1 VWQPWRHARTVSVFS
16 DSEDAWRRTLE
27 MARRHYEG
35 LSGVTVLMIQD
46 FGAQPSGRNPLSYKD
61 LISQP
66 AVESSGAET
75 LPRQGRPIKIGQFIL
90 GHPAVETARRAL
102 SAGVLT
108 RPSFEQQKRHIL
120 NG

>member
-1 VWQPWRHARTVSVFS
+1 
-16 DSEDAWRRTLE
+16 
-27 MARRHYEG
+27 MARQHYEG

-61 LISQP
+61 LISG
-66 AVESSGAET
+66 VES
-75 LPRQGRPIKIGQFIL
+75 LPRQGRPIKTGQFIL

>member
-1 VWQPWRHARTVSVFS
+1 
-16 DSEDAWRRTLE
+16 

-102 SAGVLT
+102 SAGVSPG
-108 RPSFEQQKRHIL
+108 RVSSSKRAVS
-120 NG
+120 

>member
-1 VWQPWRHARTVSVFS
+1 M
-16 DSEDAWRRTLE
+16 LE

-75 LPRQGRPIKIGQFIL
+75 LPRQGRPIKTGQFIL
-90 GHPAVETARRAL
+90 GLPQLKQLGERCRRVF
-102 SAGVLT
+102 SPGRV
-108 RPSFEQQKRHIL
+108 SSSKRDIS
-120 NG
+120 